1 MHRDATGKY
10 TLLTSADPAAANY
23 VPFSPDIFNKVTG
36 TGGVAMRAETKLS
49 VTDVKALAIPA
60 SANWALYG
68 LGKPAMATKPA
79 VTVTADKAFPRK
91 FVGLN
96 TSSGLP
102 VSFWTNDG
110 AGASSDDIALALA
123 GNKVGLATE
132 LMTDTGATT
141 GPTLSNIT
149 DTSYVKNAVALGWMD
164 ENGATDGGAG
174 VVGKLYVAQATGV
187 FAPATALTA
196 PKLDTGWSLV
206 TVPGTVGAAVTSL
219 GTVVDAVIKVGAQVG
234 ATAGAGT
241 GQFTWLLSDG
251 AMPSLT
257 AGEAVI
263 VHAKAA
269 GSL

>member
-1 MHRDATGKY
+1 
-10 TLLTSADPAAANY
+10 
-23 VPFSPDIFNKVTG
+23 
-36 TGGVAMRAETKLS
+36 
-49 VTDVKALAIPA
+49 
-60 SANWALYG
+60 
-68 LGKPAMATKPA
+68 
-79 VTVTADKAFPRK
+79 
-91 FVGLN
+91 
-96 TSSGLP
+96 
-102 VSFWTNDG
+102 
-110 AGASSDDIALALA
+110 
-123 GNKVGLATE
+123 
-132 LMTDTGATT
+132 
-141 GPTLSNIT
+141 
-149 DTSYVKNAVALGWMD
+149 VKNAAALGWMD

-174 VVGKLYVAQATGV
+174 VAGKLFVAQATGV

-196 PKLDTGWSLV
+196 PKLDAGWSLV

-241 GQFTWLLSDG
+241 GQFTWLATDG